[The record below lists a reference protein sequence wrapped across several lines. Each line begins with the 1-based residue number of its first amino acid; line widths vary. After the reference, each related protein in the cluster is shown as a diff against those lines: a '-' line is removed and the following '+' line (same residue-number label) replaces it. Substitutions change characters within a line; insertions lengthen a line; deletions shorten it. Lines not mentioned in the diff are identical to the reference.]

1 MKAENKI
8 IIILI
13 VINTILT
20 TGTSFPIMHNSSN
33 VAFGQGLQQQQ
44 PQQYANGITNSTS
57 TVCIDDKCVT
67 TICVNNQPC
76 RTLQSNSTT
85 IPDNSTANKDNTTIS
100 PIPLETI

>member
-20 TGTSFPIMHNSSN
+20 TWTPFLIMHNSSN
-33 VAFGQGLQQQQ
+33 VVFGQGLQQRQE
-44 PQQYANGITNSTS
+44 QYANGITNSTS
-57 TVCIDDKCVT
+57 TVCINDKCVT

-85 IPDNSTANKDNTTIS
+85 TLDNSTANKDNASMS